1 MLSAFSGGE
10 IFSGPLGS
18 PSRSTVECVSKGLEP
33 PEARARCRVGKIAT
47 LDDKK
52 GVG

>member
-1 MLSAFSGGE
+1 MLLVEEKF
-10 IFSGPLGS
+10 FLGLLGRLADP
-18 PSRSTVECVSKGLEP
+18 PSSVLSKGLEP